1 MKSVLAGVILAMTL
15 AGQSLAAE
23 WKKLM
28 EPADLA
34 AVAGPDVVVLDI
46 RAPKHFERG
55 SIEGAL
61 NAPYGSWRGP
71 KENPGQ
77 ALTDD
82 QLTERMQSLGLEKD
96 DSVIV
101 VYHGASNTDFGAAA
115 RVYWTLKSAGLTELA
130 ILNGGLVNWVRSGN
144 ALSNEF
150 GTAERSTR
158 TFSLADDWM
167 IDRQGV
173 LDVVQ
178 GKADAQ
184 IIDARPVAFLQGK
197 KKHPA
202 ASRAG
207 TIEGAAQVTH
217 STWFDKENPRQVG
230 TIDDIVA
237 RAKAAGVEDGQT
249 RPIASFC
256 NTGHWAATNWF
267 ALSELAGIENVKLY
281 PESMVGWTKAD
292 QPVVTTE

>member
-1 MKSVLAGVILAMTL
+1 MKMLLAGMTLAVTL
-15 AGQSLAAE
+15 AGQALAGE
-23 WKKLM
+23 WKKLV

-34 AVAGPDVVVLDI
+34 ALDDIVVLDI
-46 RAPKHFERG
+46 RAPRHFERG

-61 NAPYGSWRGP
+61 NAPYASWRGP
-71 KENPGQ
+71 KNNPGQ

-82 QLTERMQSLGLEKD
+82 QLTERMQSLGLESTD
-96 DSVIV
+96 RVVV
-101 VYHGASNTDFGAAA
+101 VYHGANDTDFGAAA

-144 ALSNEF
+144 ALSTDF
-150 GTAERSTR
+150 GTAERSTQAF
-158 TFSLADDWM
+158 TLASDWM

-173 LDVVQ
+173 LDVVE
-178 GKADAQ
+178 GRADAQ
-184 IIDARPVAFLQGK
+184 MIDARPAAFLQGK

-207 TIEGAAQVTH
+207 TIAGTAQLTH
-217 STWFDKENPRQVG
+217 STWFDAKNPRQVG
-230 TIDDIVA
+230 TIDEVIA
-237 RAKAAGVEDGQT
+237 RAKAAGVEDGQS

-281 PESMVGWTKAD
+281 PESMVGWTNAD
-292 QPVVTTE
+292 QPVVTNK